1 MKTLVGLAYDLR
13 SEYLSQGYSEED
25 VAEFDSDSTLNLL
38 QEAIERCG
46 YRTERIG
53 HGKALALKLAA
64 GHRWDMVF
72 NIAEGIGGRCRESY
86 VPALLEMFGIPYTF
100 ADPLVCALTLDKAM
114 AKQWVAHHGLATPAF
129 AVVETIDDIGAVKLP
144 YPLFAKPLAE
154 GTGKGIDQNSK
165 IENATKL
172 KAVCAELLNRYCQPV
187 LVEAFLP
194 GREFTVGILGTGKQA
209 SVLGTMEIELVSKD
223 EPAIYSYLNKEE
235 CESRIH
241 YHPLLDD
248 KPLKKKVE
256 HLALR
261 CYQVLQCR
269 DAGRVDIRCDRHGEP
284 CFIEVNPLAG
294 LHPQH
299 SDLPMIATQEGMSYD
314 TLIGTILKSA
324 FARYARSKKGTQAS
338 CLRCI

>member
-1 MKTLVGLAYDLR
+1 MKPLIGLVYDLR
-13 SEYLSQGYSEED
+13 SEYLAEGYSEED

-38 QEAIERCG
+38 QDAIERCG

-53 HGKALALKLAA
+53 NGKSLALKLVA
-64 GHRWDMVF
+64 GKRWDMVF

-86 VPALLEMFGIPYTF
+86 APALLELYGIPYTF
-100 ADPLVCALTLDKAM
+100 SDPLVCAMTLDKAM

-129 AVVETIDDIGAVKLP
+129 AVVETIGDIERIGLE

-154 GTGKGIDQNSK
+154 GTGKGVDQNSK
-165 IENATKL
+165 IESAEKL
-172 KAVCAELLNRYCQPV
+172 KKVCAELLSRFRQPA
-187 LVEAFLP
+187 LVEEFLP
-194 GREFTVGILGTGKQA
+194 GREFTVGILGTGDEA
-209 SVLGTMEIELVSKD
+209 SVLGTMEIEWVAKD

-235 CESRIH
+235 CESRII
-241 YHPLLDD
+241 YHPLRDD
-248 KPLKKKVE
+248 AALKKEVE

-261 CYQVLQCR
+261 CFQVLQCR
-269 DAGRVDIRCDRHGEP
+269 DAGRVDIRCDRHGQP

-314 TLIGTILKSA
+314 TLIGTILKNA
-324 FARYARSKKGTQAS
+324 FTRYDTSKVERGLGS
-338 CLRCI
+338 PR

>member
-1 MKTLVGLAYDLR
+1 MKPLVGLVYDLR

-25 VAEFDSDSTLNLL
+25 VAEFDSDATIQLL

-86 VPALLEMFGIPYTF
+86 VPALLEMYGIPYTF
-100 ADPLVCALTLDKAM
+100 SDPLICALTLDKAM
-114 AKQWVAHHGLATPAF
+114 AKQWVALHGLATPAF
-129 AVVETIDDIGAVKLP
+129 AVVETMADIDAVKLT

-154 GTGKGIDQNSK
+154 GTGKGVDQNSK

-172 KAVCAELLNRYCQPV
+172 KAVCAELLSRYGQPV
-187 LVEAFLP
+187 LVEEFLP
-194 GREFTVGILGTGKQA
+194 GREFTVGILGTGEGV
-209 SVLGTMEIELVSKD
+209 SVLGTMEIELVSKH

-241 YHPLLDD
+241 YHPLQDD
-248 KPLKKKVE
+248 PVLKEKVE
-256 HLALR
+256 QLSLR

-269 DAGRVDIRCDRHGEP
+269 DAGRVDVRCDGDGEP

-294 LHPQH
+294 LHPVH

-314 TLIGTILKSA
+314 TLIGTILENA
-324 FARYARSKKGTQAS
+324 FKRFSTGSQKTWKIS
-338 CLRCI
+338 